1 MLWQWKSEM
10 RRGLCLFL
18 VLTFVL
24 CSSGI
29 WGQRAQAE
37 TAAPDAEWQQAMALL
52 DEIQAD
58 TERTFT
64 YQGKPF

>member
-1 MLWQWKSEM
+1 MDAWKAAE
-10 RRGLCLFL
+10 L
-18 VLTFVL
+18 VPVSCADARLGFFGHLGTA
-24 CSSGI
+24 GA
-29 WGQRAQAE
+29 GG